1 MLSWGMHAAAAVLA
15 ALVFGAVLW
24 PLRRSRGGA
33 PLLAVAVLA
42 LGVAAAALYA
52 LVGTPRAL
60 QAQNREAPR
69 NLEDGVAQLQAAL
82 AKDPSRAEGWALLAR
97 SQMSLGRPNE
107 AAAAFARAV
116 QLAPDEAQWLV
127 QAAEAR
133 ALATPQRQFDAQGVA
148 WLRHALQVEPNNERA
163 AWFLGIAQRQR
174 GQHAEAAATWEAL
187 LPRVD
192 AATAA
197 ALRPQI
203 DAARADAGLPALP
216 AAAPGAAATAA
227 ASATAA
233 PNAAAASAPAA
244 AGTLTVA
251 VSLDPD
257 FAARVRLRGDA
268 SVFVIARVPGGPP
281 MPVAVQKHALQ
292 SLPLRVTLSDSD
304 SPMPTQKLS
313 QLNQVQ
319 VLARLSNSGNAMRQE
334 GDLES
339 APVTVTLPTATP
351 VELVIGKP

>member
-1 MLSWGMHAAAAVLA
+1 MLSWGMHAAAAGLA

-82 AKDPSRAEGWALLAR
+82 AKDPGRADGWALLGR

-174 GQHAEAAATWEAL
+174 GQNAEAAATWEAL

-216 AAAPGAAATAA
+216 AAAPAA

-233 PNAAAASAPAA
+233 PNPATS
-244 AGTLTVA
+244 GTLTVA

-313 QLNQVQ
+313 QLKQVQ

-339 APVTVTLPTATP
+339 APVTVTLPAATP